1 MFFGLLLSKST
12 QNKNFT
18 LLCLTVFNLILSKS
32 SNYVEAV
39 YLLNVCALAYQLD
52 IFNLC
57 LIDGVIMICSKCICF
72 ILSDGKSFQGPGGQ
86 QHDEVGRHKT

>member
-18 LLCLTVFNLILSKS
+18 LLFLTVFNLILSKS

-57 LIDGVIMICSKCICF
+57 LIDGVINNNDLFKMYM
-72 ILSDGKSFQGPGGQ
+72 LHSFRWEKFP
-86 QHDEVGRHKT
+86 RPWRSAT